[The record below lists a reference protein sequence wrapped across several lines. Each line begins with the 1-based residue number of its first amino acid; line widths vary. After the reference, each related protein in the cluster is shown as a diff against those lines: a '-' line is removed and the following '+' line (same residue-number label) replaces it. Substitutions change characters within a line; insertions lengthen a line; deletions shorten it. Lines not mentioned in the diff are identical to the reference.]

1 MDALKFVS
9 GIFMLLCLI
18 PAILKRKHCS
28 KYKHIFKWI
37 PVKIRNEVMA
47 RLRKKDALNQ
57 KQLEEET
64 EHFFAELLEKGM
76 KWLFVISAIF
86 FVLSWIKI
94 PEKDG
99 DKIRRPAEGSG
110 AIESQ
115 IILSDPQGERG
126 EEIVRLEI
134 QAREMTAEEFKVAF
148 SKVKEEIWTNVL
160 GQIEEGVSE
169 KHPGETVR
177 SDVFGDQ
184 VEILGEEIELHRDT
198 KEIKF
203 QSTDDS
209 GLLKI
214 SWTSDQ
220 ADLFSSSGLI
230 DWDLLKSSQHVLMV
244 GEITDGQHSKKVGI
258 SFALIF
264 DEADKSQ
271 LEKAKEELVRIEEES
286 RTSGEIEVPDTLEGY
301 QVHVEKTDVKEKLF
315 WIYGLSILII
325 GILLEVELV
334 HLKEAGERRD
344 ESLRAEYYQFL
355 NRLSLYLATGMSVKE
370 AFRRLSIRVRAD
382 ALVAELK
389 FTVRRMELGASE
401 MEAIEEMGRN
411 IGLAEYMRLS
421 SLVTQNLRHGNAGL
435 LKQLEAEV
443 QQGMIHDQERVR
455 KESAKASEKLMIPT
469 FILLIL
475 VIAIVLIPAVMNL

>member
-1 MDALKFVS
+1 M
-9 GIFMLLCLI
+9 
-18 PAILKRKHCS
+18 
-28 KYKHIFKWI
+28 
-37 PVKIRNEVMA
+37 
-47 RLRKKDALNQ
+47 
-57 KQLEEET
+57 
-64 EHFFAELLEKGM
+64 
-76 KWLFVISAIF
+76 
-86 FVLSWIKI
+86 
-94 PEKDG
+94 
-99 DKIRRPAEGSG
+99 
-110 AIESQ
+110 
-115 IILSDPQGERG
+115 
-126 EEIVRLEI
+126 
-134 QAREMTAEEFKVAF
+134 
-148 SKVKEEIWTNVL
+148 
-160 GQIEEGVSE
+160 
-169 KHPGETVR
+169 
-177 SDVFGDQ
+177 
-184 VEILGEEIELHRDT
+184 
-198 KEIKF
+198 
-203 QSTDDS
+203 
-209 GLLKI
+209 
-214 SWTSDQ
+214 
-220 ADLFSSSGLI
+220 
-230 DWDLLKSSQHVLMV
+230 
-244 GEITDGQHSKKVGI
+244 
-258 SFALIF
+258 
-264 DEADKSQ
+264 
-271 LEKAKEELVRIEEES
+271 VRIEEES